1 MLRSVALCGSLLVS
15 TAAFTQPAPPQEKCV
30 LAGRVINAL
39 TGEPVRKAEIHL
51 DFANRKPGSTGPE
64 GYGGIADASGQFRFE
79 GVQQGEYTL
88 RAERSGFLYSSY
100 GAKAPNQA
108 GTNLILAPGQQ
119 ITDLS
124 IRLFPQA
131 VISGRVV
138 DDDGDPV
145 QSMVQIFAVTWK
157 HGKQHLEPRGG
168 RSTND
173 LGEYRISDL
182 NPGKYYLCAQSSFG
196 RQLNELPAIP
206 GKPDVRE
213 VRTFFPDAISIDAA
227 APVQVQVGQ
236 SLPGI
241 DIRLRRMATYHVR
254 GRVAGALPQM
264 SVQTLT
270 VGIAHENSGFTYF
283 FDGSN
288 VAKNG
293 SFDLA
298 GVSNGSYV
306 LTLYGGS
313 GMLRQVGRMPVEV
326 AGSDVNGVVIN
337 AIPPG
342 VVRGRVDI
350 EGGPQTGN
358 ELANAIPMQVYL
370 QPADEE
376 RYNWASSYLKQD
388 GTFAIEDVSPGKY
401 NFRLSRAPDGMHIKS
416 VRLGQQEMFGKE
428 LDFTQGVAG
437 ELQITLAYGVAEV
450 SGTVQM
456 PQQDASSGNSSPKP
470 ATAASI
476 VLVPE
481 ELRPDGSGIE
491 YGNTTQAGTFT
502 MKNVPPGRYRAYA
515 MEAVK
520 RDQMD
525 NPDFLK
531 QLESKGVEVDLKP
544 NDKQPLQLTLIPAAD
559 TERIL
564 AQLGLDVQ

>member
-1 MLRSVALCGSLLVS
+1 MLHSVALCGFLLIS
-15 TAAFTQPAPPQEKCV
+15 SAAFTQPAAPQEKCV

-88 RAERSGFLYSSY
+88 RAERPGFLYSSY

-168 RSTND
+168 QNTND
-173 LGEYRISDL
+173 LGEYRLSNL
-182 NPGKYYLCAQSSFG
+182 NPGKYYLCAQSDFG
-196 RQLNELPAIP
+196 GHPNELPAIP
-206 GKPDVRE
+206 GKADVRV
-213 VRTFFPDAISIDAA
+213 VRTFFPDAPSIDGA
-227 APVQVQVGQ
+227 APVQVQIGQ
-236 SLPGI
+236 SLTGI
-241 DIRLRRMATYHVR
+241 DIRLRTTATYHVR
-254 GRVAGALPQM
+254 GRIGGSLQQASPQSMHVAISPA
-264 SVQTLT
+264 
-270 VGIAHENSGFTYF
+270 NSGFTF
-283 FDGSN
+283 SIGGSN

-293 SFDLA
+293 TFDLG
-298 GVSNGSYV
+298 GVAPGSYV
-306 LTLYGGS
+306 LNVYGA
-313 GMLRQVGRMPVEV
+313 VGLMRTIGRTPVEV
-326 AGSDVNGVVIN
+326 TGSDVNGVLINVI
-337 AIPPG
+337 ASG
-342 VVRGRVDI
+342 TLRGRVDV
-350 EGGPQTGN
+350 EGGSSGGPASASG
-358 ELANAIPMQVYL
+358 LDVYL
-370 QPADEE
+370 QPVDDQMFGWGIS
-376 RYNWASSYLKQD
+376 NTKPD
-388 GTFAIEDVSPGKY
+388 GTFQFENVSPSKY
-401 NFRLSRAPDGMHIKS
+401 DLRVVNPPDGTYLKS

-437 ELQITLAYGVAEV
+437 ELQITLAYGIAEV

-456 PQQDASSGNSSPKP
+456 PQQDASSGSSSPKP

-544 NDKQPLQLTLIPAAD
+544 NDKQPLQLTLIPATD